1 MIKTRTIP
9 EKSNLIEHYS
19 DENLRIRQVETGH
32 IYDTAVDVIPCRY
45 TYEETDEPIEP
56 TSEEAT
62 AEDYEAAL
70 AELGVK
76 EESL

>member
-19 DENLRIRQVETGH
+19 DENFRIRQVETGH
-32 IYDTAVDVIPCRY
+32 IYDTAVDVLPCRY

-56 TSEEAT
+56 MSDEAT
-62 AEDYEAAL
+62 VEDYESAL
-70 AELGVK
+70 ERFGAK
-76 EESL
+76 